1 MASYFGEII
10 EPESRC
16 FVSDGSEYFV
26 ENKYVIRTS
35 SNQPIS
41 GKGQF
46 DYLVI
51 AFGKVLAEFALTYM
65 VSEHTKVVEQFDI
78 ICKPDD
84 SDKSSSDLVTST
96 LYQVTENTLLFVCE
110 RLPHLY
116 LANSL
121 LQRIKPVLESTSHT
135 IVLTSEHM
143 INFKPKISFEPFIR
157 SLHTKEWELSVQAP
171 NLELPNTISGFAA
184 AVISW
189 CQANKKSAL
198 AYIIYI
204 DSSHLDSIVAQP
216 LLQLLK
222 TSKFMNSLVSAS
234 PKPLQ
239 NILNK
244 ADLQCS
250 NMYL

>member
-35 SNQPIS
+35 TNQTIPDKEQS
-41 GKGQF
+41 E
-46 DYLVI
+46 YLVI
-51 AFGKVLAEFALTYM
+51 AYGKVLAQFALTYL
-65 VSEHTKVVEQFDI
+65 VPENSKVVEQYDI
-78 ICKPDD
+78 IARPE
-84 SDKSSSDLVTST
+84 SSTEIVTST
-96 LYQVTENTLLFVCE
+96 LYQVAGNTQLFVCE

-116 LANSL
+116 LANGL
-121 LQRIKPVLESTSHT
+121 MQHLKPVVESTNHVV
-135 IVLTSEHM
+135 VLTSEHM

-157 SLHTKEWELSVQAP
+157 SLHTSAWKLHVQAT
-171 NLELPNTISGFAA
+171 NLELPNTISGLAA
-184 AVISW
+184 AVMSW
-189 CQANKKSAL
+189 CQAKKKSAL
-198 AYIIYI
+198 VYIIYI

-222 TSKFMNSLVSAS
+222 TSKFMNLLVSAT

-244 ADLQCS
+244 AELQYS